1 MARKNLPLAILQTSE
16 EVKILSEH
24 KKELAMEA
32 FDEVVGGAKKVQK
45 KNIQKK
51 NIQNSNRDG
60 TQKIGN
66 QGNNNSLDGQYHGG
80 NGISQQN
87 KVEGNS
93 GPVTVKGPAIIENN
107 PNATI
112 NL

>member
-1 MARKNLPLAILQTSE
+1 MARKNLPLANLQISE

-32 FDEVVGGAKKVQK
+32 FDEVVGGANKVQK
-45 KNIQKK
+45 GNVKNT
-51 NIQNSNRDG
+51 NTG

-80 NGISQQN
+80 DGISQQN

>member
-45 KNIQKK
+45 KNIK
-51 NIQNSNRDG
+51 NSNRDG